1 MHLGV
6 GRTQDLDVVD
16 LELVR
21 LSGALGGDPGPGETD
36 GSPDGETA

>member
-21 LSGALGGDPGPGETD
+21 LSGAPGGNPGSGETD
-36 GSPDGETA
+36 GSPDGETT